1 VQVFPIPRNPK
12 KINMNKQL
20 NKTPKTIAIVV
31 DDEKRNRL
39 IEWSYFNKALLRQHN
54 IVANDE
60 IALILTGT
68 LTVPV
73 TSLPKGN
80 FGGYRQLATM
90 IENKEIDFLICM
102 GSTEKGNNFQTG
114 ITDLLSLATEQNIMV
129 SSNAATAEVI
139 LESLDMQQREP
150 ANIPGAHS
158 IQYNYSNP
166 N

>member
-1 VQVFPIPRNPK
+1 VQVFAIPRNPK
-12 KINMNKQL
+12 KIKMNKQL
-20 NKTPKTIAIVV
+20 NKTPRTIAIVV

-60 IALILTGT
+60 IALMLTGT

-73 TSLPKGN
+73 TSLPKGT

-102 GSTEKGNNFQTG
+102 GSTDRKNNFQTG
-114 ITDLLSLATEQNIMV
+114 ITDLIALATEHDIMV
-129 SSNAATAEVI
+129 SSNAATAKVI
-139 LESLDMQQREP
+139 LESLDMHQPE
-150 ANIPGAHS
+150 AGNIPGKQPV
-158 IQYNYSNP
+158 QYDYSNP

>member
-1 VQVFPIPRNPK
+1 
-12 KINMNKQL
+12 MNKQS

-54 IVANDE
+54 IIANDE

-73 TSLPKGN
+73 TSLPSGT

-90 IENKEIDFLICM
+90 IENKQIDFLICM
-102 GSTEKGNNFQTG
+102 GSTDRGNNFQTG
-114 ITDLLSLATEQNIMV
+114 ITDLISLATEHDIMV
-129 SSNAATAEVI
+129 SSNATTAKVI
-139 LESLDMQQREP
+139 LESLDMQQAEP
-150 ANIPGAHS
+150 AYAGS
-158 IQYNYSNP
+158 QSSQYNFSNP